1 MPIFSLQPLRAI
13 QRNQGNQ
20 SNQTAG
26 RLFRR
31 GLATALALCTTLALA
46 YPDKP
51 IKLVV
56 PYPPGGA
63 TDIIGRVV
71 AQRLGEALGQ
81 QVLVDNKGGAGGNIG
96 AEFVAKAAPDGY
108 TLLMGALTSHSTIA
122 TLEKGKLRYDIIKDF
137 APIMVV
143 GSVPLVVVVNP
154 KLPVKTFQELIA
166 YGRANPD
173 KLNFASSGAGAP
185 QRLASEILIDETGI
199 KMVHVPYK
207 GSGPAMTDLVGG
219 QVNMMIE
226 TVPAAQ
232 GFIKSGQLRA
242 LAVTTPGRISMLPD
256 VPTTAE
262 AGLAAIEISSTFG
275 VLAPAGT
282 PISIVN
288 LLNAAM
294 AKILESAEVKEQ
306 LLKQGVYAA
315 VPTTPARAA
324 ERLSAEV
331 LRWEKLIR
339 KADIKAD

>member
-1 MPIFSLQPLRAI
+1 MKSTKIRAAVTVALLAVTVFA
-13 QRNQGNQ
+13 QA
-20 SNQTAG
+20 QTWPG
-26 RLFRR
+26 Q
-31 GLATALALCTTLALA
+31 T
-46 YPDKP
+46 
-51 IKLVV
+51 IKIIV
-56 PYPPGGA
+56 PFTPGTGMDTIA
-63 TDIIGRVV
+63 RTVSPKLSE
-71 AQRLGEALGQ
+71 RLGQ
-81 QVLVDNKGGAGGNIG
+81 PVVVQNTPGASGNIG
-96 AEFVAKAAPDGY
+96 ADNVAKASPDGY

-166 YGRANPD
+166 YGKANPD

-282 PISIVN
+282 PIAIVN

-331 LRWEKLIR
+331 LRWEKLIK